1 MRPWRPDSM
10 VDIYNM
16 SELQISLIA
25 IGIVVIMAVLLFNW
39 MQQRRYR
46 RSAEQA
52 FGQKPEDVLLRPD
65 MSVGTSVEDGER
77 IEPQLGNEPP
87 LEFYADPGILPV
99 EAAEPVGDFPPETPP
114 APEPQLVPK
123 SIRRDPKPEGLSEQ
137 VIAPARRDEAAGT
150 AGVSGDD
157 NDDVANPWVNYVV
170 DIRGTTPVPDS
181 SLAEVLQRKFDFSK
195 PVRWLGQ
202 RHPGVAWE
210 EISTETPGARGYLNL
225 RGCLQLADRGGP
237 VSEVS
242 LAEFRDLAKNLATRL
257 KAEADCPDIREAH
270 SRAVSLDE
278 FCAEV
283 DVMIGIN
290 IISVDNSVFTGAKIQ
305 VLAESSG
312 FRLGTEGMFHYQNE
326 AGTAVFSL
334 GNSEPAP
341 FLHTSMRTLT
351 THGVTFLLDVSRVE
365 NGPIIFGEMVH
376 VAGVFADALGG
387 IMVDDNR
394 VPLTDTGIRKIKQQL
409 STIQSLMQARNI
421 PAGGKVALRLF
432 A

>member
-1 MRPWRPDSM
+1 ML
-10 VDIYNM
+10 DINNM

-25 IGIVVIMAVLLFNW
+25 IGMVVIMAVLLFNW

-52 FGQKPEDVLLRPD
+52 FGQKPEDVLLRSG
-65 MSVGTSVEDGER
+65 MSAGTSVEEGER
-77 IEPQLGNEPP
+77 IEPQLGNEPA
-87 LEFYADPGILPV
+87 LDFHADPAILSV
-99 EAAEPVGDFPPETPP
+99 EAAEPIVDLP
-114 APEPQLVPK
+114 PEPQAG
-123 SIRRDPKPEGLSEQ
+123 SGDMTRDPESAGLSEQ
-137 VIAPARRDEAAGT
+137 VVVTARRAEVTEAAAAPGFGGGSNDEVEDS
-150 AGVSGDD
+150 GVD
-157 NDDVANPWVNYVV
+157 YVV
-170 DIRGTTPVPDS
+170 DIHAATVIPDS
-181 SLAEVLQRKFDFSK
+181 SLAEALQRKFDFSK

-202 RHPGVAWE
+202 REPGASWE
-210 EISTETPGARGYLNL
+210 EISAETTGTRGYVNL

-270 SRAVSLDE
+270 ARAVSLDE

-312 FRLGTEGMFHYQNE
+312 FKLGTEGMFHYYDQR
-326 AGTAVFSL
+326 GTAVFSL

-365 NGPIIFGEMVH
+365 NGPLIFGEMVH

-394 VPLTDTGIRKIKQQL
+394 VPLTDNGIRKIKQQL
-409 STIQSLMQARNI
+409 STIQSLMQARNL

>member
-1 MRPWRPDSM
+1 M
-10 VDIYNM
+10 V
-16 SELQISLIA
+16 A
-25 IGIVVIMAVLLFNW
+25 APR
-39 MQQRRYR
+39 MQVWG
-46 RSAEQA
+46 AA
-52 FGQKPEDVLLRPD
+52 NDK
-65 MSVGTSVEDGER
+65 VED
-77 IEPQLGNEPP
+77 
-87 LEFYADPGILPV
+87 AVD
-99 EAAEPVGDFPPETPP
+99 
-114 APEPQLVPK
+114 
-123 SIRRDPKPEGLSEQ
+123 
-137 VIAPARRDEAAGT
+137 
-150 AGVSGDD
+150 
-157 NDDVANPWVNYVV
+157 YVV
-170 DIRGTTPVPDS
+170 DIRATTVIADA

-202 RHPGVAWE
+202 RDRGASWE
-210 EISTETPGARGYLNL
+210 EISTESTGTRGYVNL

-257 KAEADCPDIREAH
+257 KADVNCPDIREAH
-270 SRAVSLDE
+270 ARAVSLDE

-312 FRLGTEGMFHYQNE
+312 FKLGTEGMFHYYDQR
-326 AGTAVFSL
+326 GTAVFSL

-341 FLHTSMRTLT
+341 FLHASMRMLT

-376 VAGVFADALGG
+376 VAGAFADALGG

-394 VPLTDTGIRKIKQQL
+394 VPLTDNGIRKIKQQL
-409 STIQSLMQARNI
+409 STIQSLMQARNL
-421 PAGGKVALRLF
+421 PAGGKLALRLF

>member
-1 MRPWRPDSM
+1 
-10 VDIYNM
+10 M

-52 FGQKPEDVLLRPD
+52 FGQKPEDVLLRSG
-65 MSVGTSVEDGER
+65 MSGGTSVEEEER
-77 IEPQLGNEPP
+77 IEPQLGNEPT
-87 LEFYADPGILPV
+87 LEFHADPCMLSV
-99 EAAEPVGDFPPETPP
+99 EVPEPVADLP
-114 APEPQLVPK
+114 PEPQPGPG
-123 SIRRDPKPEGLSEQ
+123 STTRDPQPPGLSEQ
-137 VIAPARRDEAAGT
+137 VVATTRCAEVAEAAGVG
-150 AGVSGDD
+150 GVG
-157 NDDVANPWVNYVV
+157 NDEVADPGVDYVV
-170 DIRGTTPVPDS
+170 DIRAGTAIPDS

-195 PVRWLGQ
+195 PVHWLGQ
-202 RHPGVAWE
+202 REPGASWE
-210 EISTETPGARGYLNL
+210 EISAETAGTRGYVNL

-237 VSEVS
+237 VSEVN

-270 SRAVSLDE
+270 ARAVSLDE

-312 FRLGTEGMFHYQNE
+312 FKLGTEGMFHYYDQR
-326 AGTAVFSL
+326 GTAVFSL

-376 VAGVFADALGG
+376 VAEAFADALGG

-394 VPLTDTGIRKIKQQL
+394 VPLTDNGIRKIKQQL
-409 STIQSLMQARNI
+409 STIQSLMQARNL

>member
-1 MRPWRPDSM
+1 ML
-10 VDIYNM
+10 DINNM

-25 IGIVVIMAVLLFNW
+25 IGMVVIMAVLLFNW

-52 FGQKPEDVLLRPD
+52 FGQKPEDVLLRSG
-65 MSVGTSVEDGER
+65 MSGGTSVEEGER
-77 IEPQLGNEPP
+77 IEPQLGNEPA
-87 LEFYADPGILPV
+87 LDFHADPAILSV
-99 EAAEPVGDFPPETPP
+99 EAAEPIVDLP
-114 APEPQLVPK
+114 PEPQAG
-123 SIRRDPKPEGLSEQ
+123 SGDMTRDPESAGLSEQ
-137 VIAPARRDEAAGT
+137 VVVTARRAEVTEAAG
-150 AGVSGDD
+150 APGFGGGSNDEVEDSGVD
-157 NDDVANPWVNYVV
+157 YVV
-170 DIRGTTPVPDS
+170 DIHAATGIPDS
-181 SLAEVLQRKFDFSK
+181 SLAEALQRKFDFSK

-202 RHPGVAWE
+202 REPGASWE
-210 EISTETPGARGYLNL
+210 EISAETTGTRGYVNL

-270 SRAVSLDE
+270 ARAVSLDE

-312 FRLGTEGMFHYQNE
+312 FKLGTEGMFHYYDQR
-326 AGTAVFSL
+326 GTAVFSL

-365 NGPIIFGEMVH
+365 NGPLIFGEMVH

-394 VPLTDTGIRKIKQQL
+394 VPLTDNGIRKIKQQL
-409 STIQSLMQARNI
+409 STIQSLMQARNL

>member
-1 MRPWRPDSM
+1 
-10 VDIYNM
+10 M

-65 MSVGTSVEDGER
+65 MSVGTSVGDGER
-77 IEPQLGNEPP
+77 IEPQLGNEPT
-87 LEFYADPGILPV
+87 LEFNADPGILSV
-99 EAAEPVGDFPPETPP
+99 EAAEPMADFL
-114 APEPQLVPK
+114 PEPQPGLEPQPGPK
-123 SIRRDPKPEGLSEQ
+123 NITRDPETAGLSER
-137 VIAPARRDEAAGT
+137 VVATAHCAEVAEAAGT
-150 AGVSGDD
+150 VGVGGGD
-157 NDDVANPWVNYVV
+157 NDEVEHPGVEYVV
-170 DIRGTTPVPDS
+170 DIHAATVIPDS

-202 RHPGVAWE
+202 RDPGASWE
-210 EISTETPGARGYLNL
+210 EISAESAGTRGYVNL

-257 KAEADCPDIREAH
+257 KAEVNCPDIREAH
-270 SRAVSLDE
+270 ARAVSLDE

-312 FRLGTEGMFHYQNE
+312 FKLGTEGMFHYYDQR
-326 AGTAVFSL
+326 GTAVFSL

-341 FLHTSMRTLT
+341 FLHTSMRMLT

-376 VAGVFADALGG
+376 VAGAFADALGG

-394 VPLTDTGIRKIKQQL
+394 VPLTDNGIRKIKQQL
-409 STIQSLMQARNI
+409 STIQSLMQARNL
-421 PAGGKVALRLF
+421 PAGGKLALRLF

>member
-1 MRPWRPDSM
+1 MD
-10 VDIYNM
+10 
-16 SELQISLIA
+16 
-25 IGIVVIMAVLLFNW
+25 
-39 MQQRRYR
+39 
-46 RSAEQA
+46 
-52 FGQKPEDVLLRPD
+52 
-65 MSVGTSVEDGER
+65 
-77 IEPQLGNEPP
+77 
-87 LEFYADPGILPV
+87 
-99 EAAEPVGDFPPETPP
+99 
-114 APEPQLVPK
+114 
-123 SIRRDPKPEGLSEQ
+123 
-137 VIAPARRDEAAGT
+137 
-150 AGVSGDD
+150 
-157 NDDVANPWVNYVV
+157 YVV
-170 DIRGTTPVPDS
+170 DIRATTVIPDS

-202 RHPGVAWE
+202 RDPGASWE
-210 EISTETPGARGYLNL
+210 EISAETAGTRGYVNL

-270 SRAVSLDE
+270 ARAVSLDE

-312 FRLGTEGMFHYQNE
+312 FKLGTEGMFHYYDQR
-326 AGTAVFSL
+326 GTAVFSL

-341 FLHTSMRTLT
+341 FLHASMRTLT

-376 VAGVFADALGG
+376 VAGAFADALGG

-394 VPLTDTGIRKIKQQL
+394 VPLTDNGIRKIKQQL
-409 STIQSLMQARNI
+409 STIQSLMQARNL